1 MGEMEGS
8 MGELAVMRDVAVTRA
23 EVAREEASQVARAE
37 VAREEASQVARV
49 EAAKTE
55 AATAAAMSEEVA
67 WAKVVEVTG
76 QAPAAVAIQ
85 GWAAAWVEA
94 AET

>member
-23 EVAREEASQVARAE
+23 EVAREEASQVARA
-37 VAREEASQVARV
+37 